1 MNATGEASV
10 VLESLRLPGS
20 ASGAPDVDQLHEIC
34 HDMRQPVASI
44 LALADAVLTTATIP
58 SAVRDRLGQ
67 VQDQAEWLAELLR
80 QLIEPQGERPA
91 DRESHNL
98 IHLASNAVQM
108 EMVTYSGDLVF
119 KWDDCNV
126 RVLGDRVEIRRAIA
140 NLLGNATRAA
150 GPDGRVIVGLRRAND
165 RVLLTVDD
173 SGPGFGLIRRGI
185 GLGLQVV
192 TRSLNSFGGDLEYRR
207 SQLGGVQAIL
217 SLRAVNCSA

>member
-1 MNATGEASV
+1 MNAAGEASA
-10 VLESLRLPGS
+10 VLGNLRLLGS

-80 QLIEPQGERPA
+80 QLIEPQRELAA
-91 DRESHNL
+91 DRESQDL
-98 IHLASNAVQM
+98 IDLASDAVQM
-108 EMVTYSGDLVF
+108 EMVTYYGDLVF
-119 KWDDCNV
+119 EWDDCNV
-126 RVLGDRVEIRRAIA
+126 CVLGNRVEIRRAIA

-150 GPDGRVIVGLRRAND
+150 GPHGKVIVRLRRVND
-165 RVLLTVDD
+165 QVLLTVDD

-185 GLGLQVV
+185 GLGLRVV
-192 TRSLNSFGGDLEYRR
+192 ERSLNSFGGDLEYRR

-217 SLRAVNCSA
+217 SLQAGNSSA